1 MLKLEWGQHGLLTL
15 ALAIFGNSRQLLK
28 FCKITHL
35 ADANSGEQNKK
46 GLHMGEA
53 DGFIASAR
61 AKLER
66 EILNIEKRDDLT
78 DDQKV
83 SQIIVVFSSI
93 CAGVAI
99 QPIPFADVFILT
111 PIQAYMG
118 TRISAIRG
126 MPLSEKEVG
135 EVLKEIAGVVGLG
148 LLAQQL
154 AIGAYKTVLPFLA
167 GFTTIP
173 LVFGMSF
180 GIGKVMD
187 TYFVS
192 RAKGERMSPDQIKK
206 AWAQARAEGNKKGK
220 EKANEIKKDAKRQ

>member
-1 MLKLEWGQHGLLTL
+1 MSDT
-15 ALAIFGNSRQLLK
+15 
-28 FCKITHL
+28 
-35 ADANSGEQNKK
+35 
-46 GLHMGEA
+46 
-53 DGFIASAR
+53 DGVIASLKG
-61 AKLER
+61 KLQR
-66 EILNIEKRDDLT
+66 EVVNIENRDDLT

-83 SQIIVVFSSI
+83 NQIIVVFSSI

-99 QPIPFADVFILT
+99 QPIPFADIFVLT

-135 EVLKEIAGVVGLG
+135 EVLKEVAGVVGLG

-173 LVFGMSF
+173 LVFSMSYA
-180 GIGKVMD
+180 IGKVMD
-187 TYFVS
+187 AYFVKRS
-192 RAKGERMSPDQIKK
+192 KGQKMTADEIRKI
-206 AWAQARAEGNKKGK
+206 WGQARAEGKKQGK
-220 EKANEIKKDAKRQ
+220 ETSDEIKRTHTRE

>member
-1 MLKLEWGQHGLLTL
+1 MNESEGLL
-15 ALAIFGNSRQLLK
+15 
-28 FCKITHL
+28 
-35 ADANSGEQNKK
+35 
-46 GLHMGEA
+46 
-53 DGFIASAR
+53 ASAR

-66 EILNIEKRDDLT
+66 EIIGIERRDDLT

-83 SQIIVVFSSI
+83 NQIVMVFSSV

-99 QPIPFADVFILT
+99 QPIPFADIFVLT

-173 LVFGMSF
+173 LVFGMSY

-187 TYFVS
+187 VYFIN
-192 RAKGERMSPDQIKK
+192 RAKGKRMSPDEIKR
-206 AWAQARAEGNKKGK
+206 AWAQARGEGTAAGKKRAGD
-220 EKANEIKKDAKRQ
+220 IKKAASEQ

>member
-1 MLKLEWGQHGLLTL
+1 MGTPDYDLIGITLVPKTEVMKSQLSQHTKGKNGGYKVSDTQGFMSSVREKLQ
-15 ALAIFGNSRQLLK
+15 
-28 FCKITHL
+28 
-35 ADANSGEQNKK
+35 
-46 GLHMGEA
+46 
-53 DGFIASAR
+53 
-61 AKLER
+61 R
-66 EILNIEKRDDLT
+66 EISSIEKRDNLS

-83 SQIIVVFSSI
+83 NQITIVFSSI

-99 QPIPFADVFILT
+99 QPIPFADIFVLT

-135 EVLKEIAGVVGLG
+135 EVLKEIAGAVGLA

-154 AIGAYKTVLPFLA
+154 ALGAYKTILPVLA

-173 LVFGMSF
+173 LVFGLSY

-187 TYFVS
+187 VYFIN
-192 RAKGERMSPDQIKK
+192 RAKGKRMSPEEIR
-206 AWAQARAEGNKKGK
+206 AVWGQARKEGQSEGK
-220 EKANEIKKDAKRQ
+220 RRAKDIKRSQGRK

>member
-1 MLKLEWGQHGLLTL
+1 
-15 ALAIFGNSRQLLK
+15 
-28 FCKITHL
+28 
-35 ADANSGEQNKK
+35 
-46 GLHMGEA
+46 MGEA
-53 DGFIASAR
+53 DGFIASAK

-66 EILNIEKRDDLT
+66 EILDIEKREDLT

-187 TYFVS
+187 TYFVN

-206 AWAQARAEGNKKGK
+206 AWAHARAEGNKKGK
-220 EKANEIKKDAKRQ
+220 EKASEIKKDAKRQ

>member
-1 MLKLEWGQHGLLTL
+1 
-15 ALAIFGNSRQLLK
+15 
-28 FCKITHL
+28 
-35 ADANSGEQNKK
+35 
-46 GLHMGEA
+46 MGEA
-53 DGFIASAR
+53 DGFIAAAK

-66 EILNIEKRDDLT
+66 EVLGIEKRDDLT

-83 SQIIVVFSSI
+83 DQIIIVFSSV

-99 QPIPFADVFILT
+99 QPIPFADVFLLT

-173 LVFGMSF
+173 LVFGLSY

-187 TYFVS
+187 VYFVN
-192 RAKGERMSPDQIKK
+192 RAKGKRLSPDEIKR
-206 AWAQARAEGNKKGK
+206 AWAQARAEGTAKGK
-220 EKANEIKKDAKRQ
+220 ERAGEIKKAAKEK

>member
-1 MLKLEWGQHGLLTL
+1 MGDTQGFVASLREKLQ
-15 ALAIFGNSRQLLK
+15 K
-28 FCKITHL
+28 
-35 ADANSGEQNKK
+35 
-46 GLHMGEA
+46 
-53 DGFIASAR
+53 
-61 AKLER
+61 
-66 EILNIEKRDDLT
+66 EISSIEERDDLT

-83 SQIIVVFSSI
+83 NQIILVFSSL

-135 EVLKEIAGVVGLG
+135 EVLREIAGVVGLG

-173 LVFGMSF
+173 LVFGMSY

-187 TYFVS
+187 TYFIN
-192 RAKGERMSPDQIKK
+192 RAKGAKMSPQDIKN
-206 AWAQARAEGNKKGK
+206 AWEHAHAEGKRKGK
-220 EKANEIKKDAKRQ
+220 EKASEIKRNESSK

>member
-1 MLKLEWGQHGLLTL
+1 MRMSDTQ
-15 ALAIFGNSRQLLK
+15 
-28 FCKITHL
+28 
-35 ADANSGEQNKK
+35 
-46 GLHMGEA
+46 
-53 DGFIASAR
+53 GFIASAKE
-61 AKLER
+61 KLHR
-66 EILNIEKRDDLT
+66 EITSIEERDDLT

-83 SQIIVVFSSI
+83 HQIIIVFSSI

-173 LVFGMSF
+173 LVFGMSY

-187 TYFVS
+187 VYFVS
-192 RAKGERMSPDQIKK
+192 RAKGKKMSPDEIRK
-206 AWAQARAEGNKKGK
+206 AWGQAHAEGKKKGK
-220 EKANEIKKDAKRQ
+220 ENAREIKRREGKR

>member
-1 MLKLEWGQHGLLTL
+1 MTEPEGIL
-15 ALAIFGNSRQLLK
+15 
-28 FCKITHL
+28 
-35 ADANSGEQNKK
+35 
-46 GLHMGEA
+46 
-53 DGFIASAR
+53 ASAK

-66 EILNIEKRDDLT
+66 EITGIEKRDDLT
-78 DDQKV
+78 DEQKV
-83 SQIIVVFSSI
+83 NQIIMVFSSV

-99 QPIPFADVFILT
+99 QPIPFADIFVLT

-135 EVLKEIAGVVGLG
+135 DVLKEIAGVVGLG

-173 LVFGMSF
+173 LVFGMSY

-187 TYFVS
+187 AYFIN
-192 RAKGERMSPDQIKK
+192 RAKGQRMSPDEIRR
-206 AWAQARAEGNKKGK
+206 AWVQARAEGTAAGKKQAG
-220 EKANEIKKDAKRQ
+220 EIKKAAKEK

>member
-1 MLKLEWGQHGLLTL
+1 MSKT
-15 ALAIFGNSRQLLK
+15 
-28 FCKITHL
+28 
-35 ADANSGEQNKK
+35 
-46 GLHMGEA
+46 
-53 DGFIASAR
+53 DGVIAAAK

-66 EILNIEKRDDLT
+66 EIFDIEMRDDLT

-83 SQIIVVFSSI
+83 NQIIKVFSSV

-126 MPLSEKEVG
+126 MPLSEKEAG

-173 LVFGMSF
+173 LVFGMSY

-187 TYFVS
+187 LYFVN
-192 RAKGERMSPDQIKK
+192 RAKGKRLSPDEIKR
-206 AWAQARAEGNKKGK
+206 AWAQARSEGTAAGKKQAG
-220 EKANEIKKDAKRQ
+220 EIKKAATDE